1 MFFPRQIKKRAV
13 VYYRHSAEDK
23 QENSVAIQRTH
34 AQKFAEAHDIEI
46 IHEEADEGKSGLSA
60 NRPGFDRLFREFI
73 LNLDAPAFD
82 YVLVYDVSRWG
93 RFQDQDEAAFWE
105 YRCKL
110 RGKQVVFVSKGF
122 PNEENLL
129 LSHLQISIE
138 RYMAAEYSRALGEKV
153 FHGSVEVSKH
163 GFSAGGTAPY
173 GMVRI
178 LLDETKKPVQILKH
192 GEQKI
197 ISNQRVIFA
206 PVNDK
211 TTDIVK
217 LIFTYF
223 VNKKLSPKK
232 IAESLN
238 SKKVYAPNGGR
249 WSGEKITR
257 ILSNETYIGSRIYN
271 KTWHRLKQ
279 KQRINPKTE
288 WIVCKNAFEPIV
300 SPILFQK
307 AQERLYWLSSRKWR
321 QGAYAMSNLQRRL
334 RKDLQVFLENKL
346 HIDED
351 KLWYVIRYFPMAVAV
366 TFYRNESIQCWCF
379 AVDERMKQYDN
390 ILGVAVDIGR
400 PAYHDRF
407 FLIPTQNFGIGN
419 FFVLSETDSRYKEY
433 ILEENS
439 FEDRML
445 AFCSSFG
452 YQTS

>member
-1 MFFPRQIKKRAV
+1 MFFPKQIKRRAIA
-13 VYYRHSAEDK
+13 YYRHSAEDK

-34 AQKFAEAHDIEI
+34 TQKFAESNNIEI

-60 NRPGFDRLFREFI
+60 NRPGFDRLFRKFI
-73 LNLDAPAFD
+73 LGPDAPDFD

-122 PNEENLL
+122 PNGENQL

-153 FHGSVEVSKH
+153 FHGSVKISEQ

-173 GMVRI
+173 GMVRV

-192 GEQKI
+192 GEQKV

-206 PVNDK
+206 PANDN
-211 TTDIVK
+211 TTNIVK
-217 LIFTYF
+217 LIFAYF
-223 VNKKLSPKK
+223 IDRNLSPKK
-232 IAESLN
+232 ISEYLN
-238 SKKVYAPNGGR
+238 DQKIHAPNGGI
-249 WSGEKITR
+249 WTNEKVIR
-257 ILSNETYIGSRIYN
+257 ILTNETYIGSRIYN

-279 KQRINPKTE
+279 RQRANPKTE

-300 SPILFQK
+300 SLLVFQK
-307 AQERLYWLSSRKWR
+307 AQERLYWLSSHQWR
-321 QGAYAMSNLQRRL
+321 RGIYKTNNIQKRL
-334 RKDLQVFLENKL
+334 RNDLQELLESKL

-351 KLWYVIRYFPMAVAV
+351 KLWYVIRYFPMVVAV
-366 TFYRNESIQCWCF
+366 TFYRNESIPCWCF
-379 AVDERMKQYDN
+379 TVSERMKQYRD
-390 ILGVAVDIGR
+390 IFGVVVDIDQHI
-400 PAYHDRF
+400 YCNRF
-407 FLIPTQNFGIGN
+407 FLIPTENFGVGN
-419 FFVLSETDSRYKEY
+419 FFVLSETDPRYKEY

-439 FEDRML
+439 FEERMV
-445 AFCSSFG
+445 AFYKSFG
-452 YQTS
+452 YQAS